1 MTYLPLR
8 IRLVGHTLN
17 AFFCSLESLFVVKLQ
32 RSSEALSVMALFC
45 SFQLGLDGK
54 GFEPT
59 LEALFGEKGFFPDTA
74 SKALYWVDGRV
85 PEQVSRALF
94 DYFGYSQDGKQ
105 DQVQL
110 ENIICAVQHSYI
122 YSVITAFTCLVYMSF
137 LLFWYARMEIF
148 NAI

>member
-1 MTYLPLR
+1 M
-8 IRLVGHTLN
+8 
-17 AFFCSLESLFVVKLQ
+17 S
-32 RSSEALSVMALFC
+32 C

-85 PEQVSRALF
+85 PEQVSKVLF

-105 DQVQL
+105 DQVCAAWYSYL
-110 ENIICAVQHSYI
+110 YTIIIA
-122 YSVITAFTCLVYMSF
+122 LPPLLYMIL
-137 LLFWYARMEIF
+137 LLFW
-148 NAI
+148 